1 MPITSLKVSPT
12 VMNINN
18 EGTFQVKNSH
28 TLFATVYSTQ
38 TYIFNCAEIATAG
51 NEEQHMEVTQELA
64 DLIFSDQR

>member
-1 MPITSLKVSPT
+1 
-12 VMNINN
+12 MNINN

-38 TYIFNCAEIATAG
+38 TYIFNCVEIATAG